1 MAKTPAKKQPAKAKP
16 ALKRERYWEAVGR
29 RKTAI
34 ARVRISNSKLST
46 FTVNAKPFDEYFQDL
61 EHRVVA
67 KESLENGAVDK
78 TFAVSALVHGGGMS
92 AQAEAVRHA
101 LARALVA
108 IDETHRE
115 RMKTLR
121 YLTRDPRMRERKK
134 FGLRRARRATQ
145 WKKR

>member
-1 MAKTPAKKQPAKAKP
+1 MPKTPVKRQSAKAKP
-16 ALKRERYWEAVGR
+16 APKQERYWEAVGR

-34 ARVRISNSKLST
+34 ARVRVADSKHPT
-46 FTVNAKPFDEYFQDL
+46 FIVNAKPFEEYFQDV

-67 KESLENGAVDK
+67 KEALENGAAGK

-92 AQAEAVRHA
+92 AQAEAIRHA
-101 LARALVA
+101 LARALVGR
-108 IDETHRE
+108 DETHRE

-145 WKKR
+145 WRKR